1 MATLHALDLPDDLYA
16 KLDKQAFA
24 QNISINA
31 LIITLLKKALL
42 TEEQQTEEERAFDLI
57 RAMSLIF

>member
-16 KLDKQAFA
+16 KLDRLALA

-31 LIITLLKKALL
+31 LIIALLEKALP
-42 TEEQQTEEERAFDLI
+42 TEIQQTEDET
-57 RAMSLIF
+57 